1 MTTLI
6 PLRSRRK
13 MPTLSADKLLKL
25 AQRENL
31 SLPREYLAQA
41 LTLLAQ
47 SIMEIEVS
55 RQIAAERYERR
66 GSRRTYRNGYRKR
79 PWQTRIG
86 EVLLEIPKLRSSSYF
101 PEFLKTSTF
110 EEACLEFAFRHHLQ
124 EVIFTDVADF
134 LDSLEI
140 EAEPHEIAQLQEDLY
155 DLRLEVLA
163 MGSDRLV
170 LDWLPYEEEGE
181 RMYLAV
187 ALDEDQL
194 LYWQS
199 TPYLNDGFWRQFV
212 RRIEQYSMRPV
223 DAAFRHTLPTMC
235 IPPTIFSPQM
245 ALAA

>member
-1 MTTLI
+1 VTTLI

-25 AQRENL
+25 ARRENL
-31 SLPREYLAQA
+31 SLPREYLSQA
-41 LTLLAQ
+41 LALLAQ

-79 PWQTRIG
+79 LWQTRIG

-101 PEFLKTSTF
+101 PEFLKSSTF
-110 EEACLEFAFRHHLQ
+110 EAACLEFVLRYHTQ
-124 EVIFTDVADF
+124 EATYTDVADF

-155 DLRLEVLA
+155 DLRMETLTT
-163 MGSDRLV
+163 GSDRLA

-181 RMYLAV
+181 RMYLAI

-199 TPYLNDGFWRQFV
+199 TPYLNDSFWRQFV
-212 RRIEQYSMRPV
+212 RRIEQYSAQPV
-223 DAAFRHTLPTMC
+223 DASFRHTLPTMHMMH
-235 IPPTIFSPQM
+235 TKFSPQM